1 MILSN
6 KYRNLA
12 QNTAIFAIGTFSSKV
27 LVFLM
32 MPIYT
37 RALTT
42 AEYGTVDLIQQ
53 ISNLL
58 VPIVTLGVTNA
69 LIRFGADRSFRKNDV
84 FTTGVI
90 CLLGGFSLLLC
101 FAPVI
106 HMISYTSDHTV
117 MLYFFVLMSSARE
130 LCSQF
135 SRAKGYVKLFAFDG
149 FLSTLMTCLLTI
161 TFLLGFKWGIN
172 GYLSAII
179 VSDALSTMFLFF
191 SARLYQNI
199 KFRSLNKRTFK
210 MMLRFA
216 VPMIPST
223 LLWWIVS
230 VSDRYV
236 ITYVV
241 GPEANGLYAAAYKIP
256 TIIVLVSTIFMNAW
270 QVSAFAETKDKKALA
285 RFFSNVFRGYQSI
298 IFLAG
303 GLLIPFS
310 KICTIIL
317 VSKDYYESWRFIP
330 FLMLSTIYNCLV
342 QFMGSVYMVERKSM
356 ATLITSI
363 VAGVVNI
370 AGNFT
375 LIPLFGVNGAAYA
388 TCFSYFLVFVIR
400 AIHTKKFI
408 RINYSVL
415 KFGVNAVL
423 TLAQAIIMITEVPGW
438 IIYEVILTLLILL
451 LNIKVLILSFKKIV
465 GRFGRKKA
473 KT

>member
-270 QVSAFAETKDKKALA
+270 QVSAFAETKDKKHWLVSFPMYFEVTNPS
-285 RFFSNVFRGYQSI
+285 FFSRRSSDSVF
-298 IFLAG
+298 
-303 GLLIPFS
+303 
-310 KICTIIL
+310 
-317 VSKDYYESWRFIP
+317 
-330 FLMLSTIYNCLV
+330 
-342 QFMGSVYMVERKSM
+342 
-356 ATLITSI
+356 
-363 VAGVVNI
+363 
-370 AGNFT
+370 
-375 LIPLFGVNGAAYA
+375 
-388 TCFSYFLVFVIR
+388 
-400 AIHTKKFI
+400 
-408 RINYSVL
+408 
-415 KFGVNAVL
+415 
-423 TLAQAIIMITEVPGW
+423 
-438 IIYEVILTLLILL
+438 
-451 LNIKVLILSFKKIV
+451 
-465 GRFGRKKA
+465 
-473 KT
+473 